1 MDKNN
6 VLGGFDALFDTLSP
20 NEDIK
25 LKGVEV
31 IQDPNDTSTDTQSV
45 ETEEDTTDDNT
56 PESTEENENTEEE
69 NSDESTDDTP
79 EVDESEKEQVLA
91 FFDALA
97 EQVGW
102 SDIADDEKPKSVDD
116 FVAYMKNTVEANS
129 VPRYAN
135 DEIAA
140 LDEFVKNG
148 GNLSE
153 YYSNTGSD
161 VNYESLNI
169 EDVDTQKGLVRT
181 FLSEK
186 GFTEAQISKKIEKY
200 EDADLLEDEATDAI
214 EFLKESKE
222 QKRKELL
229 ENQKIVYQ
237 QQEEEQQK
245 FYNNVVQQIE
255 TLSDVRGIK
264 IPKEEKRPF
273 TEFLLKVGP
282 DGKTGYQKKYS
293 ESATKNLIESAYFTW
308 KGDALIAQAKRD
320 GETSATQRLRNSL
333 KTNKV
338 GGSKQSINNGSATPL
353 WSIAS
358 QQLIKRP

>member
-1 MDKNN
+1 MEKNN
-6 VLGGFDALFDTLSP
+6 VLGGFDAIFETLSP

-31 IQDPNDTSTDTQSV
+31 IEDPNDTSNDTQSIDGDIV
-45 ETEEDTTDDNT
+45 EENQDELDSIETAENKDDETTEETT
-56 PESTEENENTEEE
+56 EGE
-69 NSDESTDDTP
+69 
-79 EVDESEKEQVLA
+79 EVDEDEKSQVIA

-102 SDIADDEKPKSVDD
+102 SDVTDEEKPKSVED

-129 VPRYAN
+129 IPKYASE
-135 DEIAA
+135 EIAA

-148 GNLSE
+148 GNLSD
-153 YYSNTGSD
+153 YYSSTGTD
-161 VNYESLNI
+161 INYESLNI
-169 EDVDTQKGLVRT
+169 EDVDTQKELVKA

-186 GFTEAQISKKIEKY
+186 GFTEAQIAKKIEKY
-200 EDADLLEDEATDAI
+200 EDADLLEDEAADAI
-214 EFLKESKE
+214 EFLKESKD

-353 WSIAS
+353 WSIAA